1 MTQIRVVMKLLANS
15 GIRVKAFFNL
25 FLANCCNRVKS
36 LDFSGQISVDD
47 VRDIKKENPE
57 QKVSEK
63 VTFE

>member
-1 MTQIRVVMKLLANS
+1 MPQIRVVMKLLANS
-15 GIRVKAFFNL
+15 GQGKSLFDL
-25 FLANCCNRVKS
+25 FLANSCNRVTS